1 MRYTVAAH
9 TMHPDSILL
18 ATDGKPHSCR
28 AEEWAFGIVRA
39 FDIPLTVLHVRDPY
53 LKQFYNEIYAQG
65 RQQYI
70 DHVDSELEKACEEI
84 RANIDTRAQLYRIE
98 YRFMER
104 YGDPAEEIIAEVS
117 EGDYDLLVVGG
128 KRLSGLKAFRSWN
141 LPARLSARLG
151 SVSLL
156 IVRETK
162 GCHDSQ
168 PH

>member
-1 MRYTVAAH
+1 LTYTVSKH
-9 TMHPDSILL
+9 SMHPGSILF

-28 AEEWAFGIVRA
+28 AEEWTFGMARA

-65 RQQYI
+65 RQQYLDHI
-70 DHVDSELEKACEEI
+70 DVELEKACEQI
-84 RANIDTRAQLYRIE
+84 RARIDRRAQSYGIG

-128 KRLSGLKAFRSWN
+128 KKLSGLRAFCSWN

-156 IVRETK
+156 IVREHTA
-162 GCHDSQ
+162 
-168 PH
+168 